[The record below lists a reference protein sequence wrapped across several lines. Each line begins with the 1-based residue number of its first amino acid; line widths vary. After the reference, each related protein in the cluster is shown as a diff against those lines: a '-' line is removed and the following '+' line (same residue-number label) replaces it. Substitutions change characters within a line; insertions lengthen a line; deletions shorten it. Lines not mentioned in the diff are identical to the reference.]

1 MRTLTLAF
9 IFLLVG
15 AVAACSSA
23 PRTVGPP
30 NRPGAVTPPPADVE
44 AEEGEPDEDDAPVQE
59 VPVEETPADS
69 TGDGSS
75 VIIDA
80 G

>member
-1 MRTLTLAF
+1 MRTFTLAL
-9 IFLLVG
+9 IIVLVG

-44 AEEGEPDEDDAPVQE
+44 AEEDEPDADDVPVQE
-59 VPVEETPADS
+59 VPVEEAPADS

-75 VIIDA
+75 IFLTV

>member
-9 IFLLVG
+9 VLFLVG
-15 AVAACSSA
+15 AIAACSAA

-44 AEEGEPDEDDAPVQE
+44 AEEDEPDKDDAPVQE

-69 TGDGSS
+69 TGNGSTVFIS
-75 VIIDA
+75 A
-80 G
+80 R

>member
-9 IFLLVG
+9 VLFLVG

-44 AEEGEPDEDDAPVQE
+44 AEEDEPDEDDAPVQE
-59 VPVEETPADS
+59 IPMEETPADS
-69 TGDGSS
+69 TSDGFT
-75 VIIDA
+75 VFINT